1 MGTEP
6 GEAAIRSGN
15 KEQSIQSGENE
26 VHSQEKE
33 TIGVTAFFSELD
45 EPLVDSSWRIG
56 KHHVGQPIRRR
67 VSMRTTPGTPPWNWM
82 SQRRSA
88 DASVI
93 AAINDGVE
101 IFRKNE

>member
-1 MGTEP
+1 
-6 GEAAIRSGN
+6 
-15 KEQSIQSGENE
+15 
-26 VHSQEKE
+26 
-33 TIGVTAFFSELD
+33 
-45 EPLVDSSWRIG
+45 
-56 KHHVGQPIRRR
+56 
-67 VSMRTTPGTPPWNWM
+67 M